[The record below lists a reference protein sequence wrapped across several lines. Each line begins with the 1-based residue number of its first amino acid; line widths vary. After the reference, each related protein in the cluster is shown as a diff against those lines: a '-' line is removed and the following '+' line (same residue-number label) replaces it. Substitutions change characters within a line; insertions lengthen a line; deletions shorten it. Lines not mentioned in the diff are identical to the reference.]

1 MSVLFRRSEKKEKKR
16 ETGCKLRCV
25 RTLQVLIKSAEGSR
39 YLISFLDLEAH
50 AVHVPVPTYLD
61 ICSSKSVHFR
71 RSRKENQGNKEKD
84 VPCTEPARE
93 GQFLAKVA
101 EGKTKKSFLY
111 NKNYYL
117 IDEELSSTH

>member
-1 MSVLFRRSEKKEKKR
+1 M
-16 ETGCKLRCV
+16 
-25 RTLQVLIKSAEGSR
+25 RTLLIKSAEGSR
-39 YLISFLDLEAH
+39 YLFSGSRGTCSTCTCTCPQYLPRHTLEQVRPIFEEAE
-50 AVHVPVPTYLD
+50 
-61 ICSSKSVHFR
+61 K
-71 RSRKENQGNKEKD
+71 KNQEKKD
-84 VPCTEPARE
+84 VPSTEPARE

>member
-1 MSVLFRRSEKKEKKR
+1 M
-16 ETGCKLRCV
+16 
-25 RTLQVLIKSAEGSR
+25 IK
-39 YLISFLDLEAH
+39 YLKQKAVVISFLDLEAH

-61 ICSSKSVHFR
+61 ICSSKSVRFR
-71 RSRKENQGNKEKD
+71 RSRNKKIKKIKND
-84 VPCTEPARE
+84 VPSTELARE